1 MNKKSKAKMLGYNEF
16 YDLVKFRGD
25 DRIFNLDGNVA
36 AEILYNAVSGEM
48 HDAYA
53 EIADLKRQL
62 ARAKAVQYAARTLAG
77 TAELMLSS
85 GSHPGAMKD
94 AVCSPG
100 GSTIVGVRALEKGGF
115 RSAVMEAVI
124 ATYEKN
130 KQF

>member
-25 DRIFNLDGNVA
+25 DRTFNLDGEVA

-62 ARAKAVQYAARTLAG
+62 GRAKAMQYRLFKLVPADALALLAKEYPEG
-77 TAELMLSS
+77 IS
-85 GSHPGAMKD
+85 
-94 AVCSPG
+94 
-100 GSTIVGVRALEKGGF
+100 
-115 RSAVMEAVI
+115 
-124 ATYEKN
+124 
-130 KQF
+130 

>member
-48 HDAYA
+48 YDAYA

-62 ARAKAVQYAARTLAG
+62 GRAKAMQYRLFKLVPADALILLAKEYPEG
-77 TAELMLSS
+77 IS
-85 GSHPGAMKD
+85 
-94 AVCSPG
+94 
-100 GSTIVGVRALEKGGF
+100 
-115 RSAVMEAVI
+115 
-124 ATYEKN
+124 
-130 KQF
+130 